1 MRWMIVPYGE
11 SQSGALFQKVG
22 QKVEHFSKKWVTKW
36 RHFSKRE
43 TKVTHLLIEDFRLV
57 RHKKY
62 FPEGAPTY
70 GCEYR
75 LLAVDFTKCRYE
87 QMYPWSSDGTLAP
100 FVFGVPPNQ

>member
-70 GCEYR
+70 RGKYR
-75 LLAVDFTKCRYE
+75 LLAVDFTKCR
-87 QMYPWSSDGTLAP
+87 
-100 FVFGVPPNQ
+100 